1 MTDLLVALALFVG
14 LCGSSLL
21 GRWLLGVLPAR
32 HRSQETW
39 EFTRIA
45 SGLLIT
51 FTALVLSLLITNVDA
66 QFAKTEGDLRT
77 YSAMIVRLD
86 TELTDLPAVAEA
98 ARGLLRRYTATAI
111 ATTWPEEARPA
122 GGEAG
127 PADVGA
133 EIDSPALGRML
144 HRLETD
150 IRQATATDPSDTGA
164 RAVCLRHIDLLLDL
178 RLTLV
183 GEANSTITRPFF
195 GMMIFW
201 LVVVFFGFGLTA
213 PHNAVSA
220 AFILIVGISI
230 AGAIFCILELDGPL
244 DGLIKVSSEPM
255 RRALDHLGA
264 PIPGTPPAADAPG

>member
-1 MTDLLVALALFVG
+1 MTDLIAALVLFVG
-14 LCGSSLL
+14 LCGSALL
-21 GRWLLGVLPAR
+21 GRWLLGILPAR

-51 FTALVLSLLITNVDA
+51 FTALVLSLLITNIDS
-66 QFAKTEGDLRT
+66 QFAKTESDLRT

-86 TELTDLPAVAEA
+86 TELADLPAVAEA
-98 ARGLLRRYTATAI
+98 ARALLRRYTATAI
-111 ATTWPEEARPA
+111 ATTWPEEPRPA
-122 GGEAG
+122 GGDAAAAG
-127 PADVGA
+127 SA

-150 IRQATATDPSDTGA
+150 IRQTAATDPSDTGA
-164 RAVCLRHIDLLLDL
+164 RAVCLRHIDTLLDL

-201 LVVVFFGFGLTA
+201 LAVVFFGFGLTA